1 MSDRGGDAVGAG
13 DANKLRAVNGW
24 RRYRPA
30 IWLAML
36 GVALVLLVSPAIF
49 GFLVLGM
56 AAGLAFRLRFPRP
69 RRTLRPP
76 ARGDRSD
83 RARRIRRS

>member
-1 MSDRGGDAVGAG
+1 MND
-13 DANKLRAVNGW
+13 W

-30 IWLAML
+30 IWLAFL
-36 GVALVLLVSPAIF
+36 GIALLLLVSPAVV
-49 GFLVLGM
+49 GYLVLGM
-56 AAGLAFRLRFPRP
+56 AAGLAFRLRFPRA

-76 ARGDRSD
+76 GTGDRSD

>member
-1 MSDRGGDAVGAG
+1 MSGCGGDAARGAG
-13 DANKLRAVNGW
+13 ANKLRDVNGW

-36 GVALVLLVSPAIF
+36 GVALVLLISPAIF

-56 AAGLAFRLRFPRP
+56 AAGLAIRLRFPRP